1 MNTVSEVK
9 GLVEA
14 GKAKGLEDIREVD
27 EYSVWNDEVE
37 SNGQAAEGKDNKK
50 ERLVDSVEFSG
61 EDNIEDRNYAN
72 SIELRPRE

>member
-37 SNGQAAEGKDNKK
+37 SNGQAEGKDDKK
-50 ERLVDSVEFSG
+50 EILVDSVEFSG